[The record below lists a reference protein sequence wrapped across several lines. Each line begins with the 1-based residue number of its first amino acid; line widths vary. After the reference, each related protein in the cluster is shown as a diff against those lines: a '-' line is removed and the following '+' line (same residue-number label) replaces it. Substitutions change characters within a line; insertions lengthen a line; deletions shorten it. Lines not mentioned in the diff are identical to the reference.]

1 MTTVNLPAWGNTLTG
16 ASNDYLQVPLLPVV
30 PGAVLVLATLAV
42 NVIGDGL
49 RDALDPFTEW

>member
-1 MTTVNLPAWGNTLTG
+1 MLTG

-49 RDALDPFTEW
+49 RGALDPFTEW